1 MSEPGEARL
10 PDSPVSQQLVLETPA
25 PTAAGATVAGRPP
38 PLAKGLVLASRFELV
53 RPLGSGGLAEVW
65 LAQDRALGAEVAI
78 KALHAHL
85 ARDQPLC
92 ERFRRELAVT
102 RGLDHAGIVKVYDL
116 FDHGG
121 RPFFSMELLRGEALS
136 ERLRRGPLPPAEARA
151 VAREVASALQAAHRA
166 GVVHRDLK
174 PQNVFLETAP
184 GAPAGAA
191 AGDPPPS
198 VKSGSLRVKL
208 LDFGLARAAGQ
219 ARMTAA
225 STVLGTPGYIAP
237 EVLEGAPA
245 DGRADLYA
253 LGAVLFELFTGKRAF
268 ASVDAWAVL
277 AQKKRAPPALRPLSP
292 AATDADERLVARCLD
307 PDPER
312 RFLDAGQLLRA
323 LDGAAVPDAPPS
335 LPALTSGPHDVV
347 VRRGIG
353 FGARGR
359 LKKALARLGLEW
371 PGFSWGMKLN
381 VAGEATLA
389 SGASRSTADALVAA
403 LQAEGVGAQVV
414 PHQPQGRLARWLGG
428 QRWLVPAAGAL
439 PFATFA
445 LWGLTGLA
453 NPADKDLTVLRALVG
468 AGLAGPIL
476 GTLAMLLAGVVQ
488 GIARPAPLGS
498 EVSAPPRPG
507 RLRRWLRAARRKRS
521 MLVGLAW
528 AVAASSALTG
538 LLLSFRLGA
547 TGPHSPLVHF
557 SWPLLWTSIKE
568 GFFPSFLLWSFGGAT
583 AAAAILGSPDA
594 ATRLLE
600 EGDPA
605 VRRLAAGIERRLT
618 LLRERL
624 AAAPASE
631 RMVLEGLAR
640 AAQELGR
647 HAQALATRAAALGDP
662 ALGSSEQA
670 GTDAPTLPHGLEAG
684 RDRALDRL
692 LEIAASL
699 DDALATVGA
708 QAQGRAQAA
717 AQAGLER
724 LREQVRAEEGAAQR
738 VAVESAAAWVAPT
751 PVAPLKVPG
760 KGRER

>member
-1 MSEPGEARL
+1 MSAPGEARL

-38 PLAKGLVLASRFELV
+38 PLAKGLVLAGRFELV

-65 LAQDRALGAEVAI
+65 LAQDRTLGAEVAI

-174 PQNVFLETAP
+174 PQNVFLEGPAGGAP
-184 GAPAGAA
+184 GAA
-191 AGDPPPS
+191 PPS
-198 VKSGSLRVKL
+198 VESGSLRVKL

-277 AQKKRAPPALRPLSP
+277 EQKKRAPPLLRPLCEG
-292 AATDADERLVARCLD
+292 ATAVTDGDERLVARCLE

-335 LPALTSGPHDVV
+335 PPALTSGPHDVV

-371 PGFSWGMKLN
+371 PGFSWSVKLS
-381 VAGEATLA
+381 VAGEAVLA

-414 PHQPQGRLARWLGG
+414 PHAPQGKVTRWLGA

-439 PFATFA
+439 PASSFL
-445 LWGLTGLA
+445 LWGLAGLGR
-453 NPADKDLTVLRALVG
+453 PHDSTLLL
-468 AGLAGPIL
+468 GLAGAGFL
-476 GTLAMLLAGVVQ
+476 GPVLGAMAMSLAGMVQ
-488 GIARPAPLGS
+488 GTARPAPLSS
-498 EVSAPPRPG
+498 EVTPAPAVG

-521 MLVGLAW
+521 LLVGLAW

-538 LLLSFRLGA
+538 LLLLFRLGDA
-547 TGPHSPLVHF
+547 GPHAPPVHF
-557 SWPLLWTSIKE
+557 SWPLFWTSIKE
-568 GFFPSFLLWSFGGAT
+568 GFFPSFLLWSFGWAT

-631 RMVLEGLAR
+631 RMVLEGLAI

-670 GTDAPTLPHGLEAG
+670 GTEAPTLPHGLEAG

-724 LREQVRAEEGAAQR
+724 LREQVRAGEGAAQR

-751 PVAPLKVPG
+751 PVAPLQVPG